1 MASSHPQRLGHCYAW
16 QYESLLPAIRCGW
29 KKEAKK
35 NIIWNATN
43 KTASSPPHARLS
55 SRKNGVSFIAIQP
68 FHPTQPNWAGLEGRT
83 WTLMLLRFRK
93 MRSSEHMATRY
104 TTNYDPIWCHVRD
117 PESFLSRKCPNA
129 ESILEKIE
137 AIYQVQPKSALFKL
151 PALQNPDVRNWMS
164 SVFPVDLKRLKDSE
178 KEPLDLA
185 RIQNEA
191 LRLSLEEVRV
201 QLVQQTRILERM
213 KQKFERRTAVFSPA
227 KGYSNE
233 AYARSGAA
241 NLVWPPIFGQKY
253 VAWPEIFSLIHDP
266 QSLFGVWK
274 PSKSLNEMTFTEVWN
289 AWSVGEATEGPIPGQ
304 KPPLRLVEQ
313 YFKAKWRSTGKASL
327 FQSRKFWERFR
338 EIPEWIETETS
349 INSKSPEANWR
360 HSEIISQ
367 NGVRQQLRP
376 RLPSDNLTSGNG
388 DGAEATSSSTIPSK
402 RKAPVVSRAKS
413 AKFPKSK

>member
-1 MASSHPQRLGHCYAW
+1 MALYFHWLHDLYVLPKKMSIDWESNKSWQNIRLLFGADPVVLYN
-16 QYESLLPAIRCGW
+16 ENSLY
-29 KKEAKK
+29 
-35 NIIWNATN
+35 N
-43 KTASSPPHARLS
+43 
-55 SRKNGVSFIAIQP
+55 
-68 FHPTQPNWAGLEGRT
+68 PTQPNWAGLEGRT

-93 MRSSEHMATRY
+93 MQSSEHMATRY
-104 TTNYDPIWCHVRD
+104 TKIMIPSGVMSVIRNPSSLASVRMQRAFLKRSKVQKTSLGRQTNGKWLL
-117 PESFLSRKCPNA
+117 SFVHT
-129 ESILEKIE
+129 

-185 RIQNEA
+185 RIHNEA

-274 PSKSLNEMTFTEVWN
+274 PSKSLNEMTFTEVWK
-289 AWSVGEATEGPIPGQ
+289 AWS
-304 KPPLRLVEQ
+304 
-313 YFKAKWRSTGKASL
+313 
-327 FQSRKFWERFR
+327 SRKFWERFR

-360 HSEIISQ
+360 HSEVISQ
-367 NGVRQQLRP
+367 NGMRQQLRP